1 MSAFLSM
8 MLRFCARQGRLILV
22 ASLVVGL
29 ASSTL
34 AELIKPHI
42 GVLIAALLFV
52 ACLRVG
58 PKQVLGAV
66 RDIKASLL
74 FVLILQIMLP
84 VAVALVAFVLGLSG
98 PLVFAIVLLTSAPS
112 LSGSPHLVVLMG
124 FEPSPA
130 LRQLVVG
137 TALLP
142 LTIIPILLLMPE
154 FGDFFEIAMASLKL
168 LVIIVIA
175 ASFAFIIRLTIMKD
189 PDTETIE
196 QIDGVS
202 TLLLSVTVVGLM
214 AAIGEEFGDNPAN
227 VFLTLGVA
235 ILANF
240 GLQITAA
247 FLLVR
252 SKMPEFTVPIGIIAG
267 NRNIALFLQ
276 ALPAATTEPLLL
288 FITCYQIPMYLTPIV
303 MRSFYQRLAGRN
315 NNVGQ

>member
-1 MSAFLSM
+1 M
-8 MLRFCARQGRLILV
+8 MLKFCARQGRLILV

-29 ASSTL
+29 VSSTL

-66 RDIKASLL
+66 RDMKASLL
-74 FVLILQIMLP
+74 FVLLLQVMLP
-84 VAVALVAFVLGLSG
+84 IAVALAAIASGLSG
-98 PLVFAIVLLTSAPS
+98 PLVFALVLLTSAPS

-142 LTIIPILLLMPE
+142 ITIIPVLLLMPE
-154 FGDFFEIAMASLKL
+154 FGDFFEIAIASLKL

-175 ASFAFIIRLTIMKD
+175 ASFAFFIRLTILKE
-189 PDTETIE
+189 PDKATIE

-202 TLLLSVTVVGLM
+202 TVLLSITVVGLM
-214 AAIGEEFGDNPAN
+214 AAIGEELADNPMN
-227 VFLTLGVA
+227 VFLTLGVT

-247 FLLVR
+247 LLLAR
-252 SKMPEFTVPIGIIAG
+252 SAMRELTVPIGIIAG
-267 NRNIALFLQ
+267 NRNIALFLT
-276 ALPAATTEPLLL
+276 ALPVATTEPLLL
-288 FITCYQIPMYLTPIV
+288 FIACYQIPMYLTPIV
-303 MRSFYQRLAGRN
+303 MRPFYQRLAGRTTILDN
-315 NNVGQ
+315 K